1 MFTPKIE
8 DRTIHVI
15 KMKFDPAYRA
25 EYEGLQ
31 ADLAKAQA
39 VLKARGVDIKKAFH
53 SVDGAINKDSS
64 PELQEFAAL
73 LATVSLVADPAK
85 RRQMLKEWADS

>member
-15 KMKFDPAYRA
+15 KMKFDAEYRA
-25 EYEGLQ
+25 EFEALQ
-31 ADLAKAQA
+31 ADLLQAQA
-39 VLKARGVDIKKAFH
+39 VMKARGVDIKKAFH
-53 SVDGAINKDSS
+53 SVDGDINKESS

-73 LATVSLVADPAK
+73 LATVSLVSDPIK
-85 RRQMLKEWADS
+85 RRQMIKDWATN